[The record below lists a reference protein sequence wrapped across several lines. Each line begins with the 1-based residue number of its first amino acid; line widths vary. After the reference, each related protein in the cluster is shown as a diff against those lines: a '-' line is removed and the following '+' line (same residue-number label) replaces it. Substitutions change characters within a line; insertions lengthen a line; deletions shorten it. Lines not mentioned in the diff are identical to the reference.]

1 MSKIMFL
8 FVMLVYNGIHVDR
21 AYIHNN
27 NDIIL
32 MNDFE
37 NKILIIKNEDI
48 KASDFAL

>member
-1 MSKIMFL
+1 
-8 FVMLVYNGIHVDR
+8 
-21 AYIHNN
+21 
-27 NDIIL
+27 